1 MPHAPNGPQGMR
13 PPTNGPQGMRPP
25 TPNMPMPPGA
35 GQLGPPAGAP
45 PPWLMAQLMAQQGQQ
60 QQPMGMEG
68 LVQGLQQMLDQWT
81 ERDPNTVA
89 GSYFQDVVKLLA
101 SFA

>member
-1 MPHAPNGPQGMR
+1 MPHTPNGPQGMR
-13 PPTNGPQGMRPP
+13 PPVGPQGMRPP
-25 TPNMPMPPGA
+25 TPNMPMPP

-45 PPWLMAQLMAQQGQQ
+45 PPWLMAQLMAAQGPQPQ
-60 QQPMGMEG
+60 PPMGMEA
-68 LVQGLQQMLDQWT
+68 LVEGLQQMLDQWT
-81 ERDPNTVA
+81 ERDPSTVA

>member
-1 MPHAPNGPQGMR
+1 MPHAP
-13 PPTNGPQGMRPP
+13 NGPQGMRPP
-25 TPNMPMPPGA
+25 TPNMPMPP

-45 PPWLMAQLMAQQGQQ
+45 PPWLMAQLMAEQGQQ
-60 QQPMGMEG
+60 QQPMGLEG
-68 LVQGLQQMLDQWT
+68 LVEGLQQMLDQWT
-81 ERDPNTVA
+81 ERDPSTVA